1 MPKPRDEAWAW
12 EYLLRL
18 VARRPY
24 TEAELRQRLTRKD
37 CPPAVVESALA
48 RAREEDLVDDALFA
62 KLFAEDRLTLRP
74 RSRALIAR
82 ELRARGVEP
91 RLVREVVAAVLPEL
105 DEKNL
110 ARRAL
115 EDRLPLWQG
124 RSYEVAAR
132 RAFAFLLRRGF
143 DRALAREVVEEMLA
157 PGKQTSE

>member
-24 TEAELRQRLTRKD
+24 TEAELRQRLIRKD
-37 CPPAVVESALA
+37 CPPELVESALA
-48 RAREEDLVDDALFA
+48 RAREEGLVDDALFA
-62 KLFAEDRLTLRP
+62 KLFAEDRLALRP
-74 RSRALIAR
+74 RSRALIAQ

-91 RLVREVVAAVLPEL
+91 RLVRETMASALPEL
-105 DEKNL
+105 DDLTL

-115 EDRLPLWQG
+115 RDRLPLWQG
-124 RSYEVAAR
+124 LSSEVAAR

-143 DRALAREVVEEMLA
+143 GQALAREAVEEML
-157 PGKQTSE
+157 KRWNRTSK